1 MSARALCVFCG
12 SSVGGRPG
20 YREAARALG
29 GAVAERGWSLVYGGA
44 GLGLMGTVA
53 DAALEAGGS
62 VVGVL
67 PERLF
72 RRERAHPGLS
82 ELVVVSSM
90 HERKAEMARRAD
102 AFVALPGGI
111 GTLEELFEILTW
123 SQLGIHGKPVA
134 LFNTEGYFD
143 ALLGFLDHQVAEG
156 FLRPGDRRRLQVAED
171 VEELLELVAEGPE
184 RTGGAGLDLD
194 DA

>member
-1 MSARALCVFCG
+1 MGTHAVCVFCG
-12 SSVGGRPG
+12 SSSGDDPV
-20 YREAARALG
+20 YARAAKELG
-29 GAVAERGWSLVYGGA
+29 SAVAERGWTLVYGGA

-53 DAALEAGGS
+53 DAALEAGGD

-82 ELVVVSSM
+82 ELIVVESM
-90 HERKAEMARRAD
+90 HQRKAEMARRAD
-102 AFVALPGGI
+102 AFVALPGGM

-134 LFNTEGYFD
+134 LFNVADYFN

-156 FLRPGDRRRLQVAED
+156 FLRAPDRGRLQVADEL
-171 VEELLELVAEGPE
+171 EGLLELLAEGPSLPSD
-184 RTGGAGLDLD
+184 AGFGLEES
-194 DA
+194 

>member
-1 MSARALCVFCG
+1 VSAHTVCVFCG
-12 SSVGGRPG
+12 SSSGGDPAYG
-20 YREAARALG
+20 QAAAKLG
-29 GAVAERGWSLVYGGA
+29 SAVAERGWALVYGGA

-53 DAALEAGGS
+53 DAALEAGGR

-82 ELVVVSSM
+82 E
-90 HERKAEMARRAD
+90 RKAAMARRAD
-102 AFVALPGGI
+102 AFVALPGGM

-134 LFNTEGYFD
+134 LLNVEGYFD
-143 ALLGFLDHQVAEG
+143 ALLAFLDHQVAEG
-156 FLRPGDRRRLQVAED
+156 FLRAPDRGRLQVAEG
-171 VEELLELVAEGPE
+171 VEELLGLLQDGPSLE
-184 RTGGAGLDLD
+184 SDAGFGLDE
-194 DA
+194 A